1 MAEKGLLVILSGFS
15 GAGKGTLV
23 RELLRRYP
31 EEYALSVSATTRH
44 PRTGETDGKDYF
56 FVTKERFEE
65 LIGSDGFIEYACY
78 VGNYYGTP
86 REYVEHQRELGK
98 DVLLEI
104 EIQGA
109 LKVKA
114 RRPETTLI
122 FLTPPDAGTLVSRL
136 TSRGTEEEAVI
147 RSRLKRAVEESADME
162 LYDYILI
169 NDDLD
174 TCVRELHE
182 LIEKQRLRSAHQR
195 DFIQRI
201 QTELKEREEENQ

>member
-1 MAEKGLLVILSGFS
+1 MRRGMLVIISGFS
-15 GAGKGTLV
+15 GAGKSTV
-23 RELLRRYP
+23 TRRLLQDYDN
-31 EEYALSVSATTRH
+31 YALSISATTRS
-44 PRTGETDGKDYF
+44 PRPGEQEGVEYF
-56 FVTKERFEE
+56 FKSEE
-65 LIGSDGFIEYACY
+65 EFVRMIEEDAFLEYAYY
-78 VGNYYGTP
+78 VDHAYGTP
-86 REYVEHQRELGK
+86 QAYVDEQLDAGK

>member
-1 MAEKGLLVILSGFS
+1 MRRGMLVIISGFS
-15 GAGKGTLV
+15 GAGKSTV
-23 RELLRRYP
+23 TRRLLQDYDN
-31 EEYALSVSATTRH
+31 YALSISATTRS
-44 PRTGETDGKDYF
+44 PRPGEQDGIEYF
-56 FVTKERFEE
+56 FKSEE
-65 LIGSDGFIEYACY
+65 EFVRMIEEDAFLEYAYY
-78 VGNYYGTP
+78 VDHAYGTP
-86 REYVEHQRELGK
+86 QAYVDEQLDAGK

>member
-1 MAEKGLLVILSGFS
+1 MRRGMLVIISGFS
-15 GAGKGTLV
+15 GAGKSTV
-23 RELLRRYP
+23 TRRLLQDYDN
-31 EEYALSVSATTRH
+31 YALSISATTRS
-44 PRTGETDGKDYF
+44 PRPGEQEGIEYF
-56 FVTKERFEE
+56 FKSEE
-65 LIGSDGFIEYACY
+65 EFVRMIEEDAFLEYAYY
-78 VGNYYGTP
+78 VDHAYGTP
-86 REYVEHQRELGK
+86 QAYVDEQLDAGK